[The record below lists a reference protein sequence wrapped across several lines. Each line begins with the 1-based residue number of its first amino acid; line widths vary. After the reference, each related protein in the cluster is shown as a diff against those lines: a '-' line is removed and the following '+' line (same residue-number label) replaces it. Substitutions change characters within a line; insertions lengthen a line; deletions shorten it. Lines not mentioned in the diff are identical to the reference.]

1 MDVHKCHIQTLIFA
15 TTRSLPVCL
24 QCATF
29 LVCVQVRESKL
40 MFYDNTRVVQQAFH
54 RFVQMPY
61 SIPNFL
67 PVCLQCATLKAL
79 QRKLSYLLPGLITIA
94 TLKWLLPSV
103 SSLMESIVILQGE
116 SLITL
121 DALKWFLPSVSY
133 LVSYKI
139 ILRIESL
146 ATFVAFLKFCLQC
159 VSSYGCFY

>member
-1 MDVHKCHIQTLIFA
+1 MSVSSLKFSKITFSIESLVILVALISFLSSV
-15 TTRSLPVCL
+15 SLL
-24 QCATF
+24 IYNNM
-29 LVCVQVRESKL
+29 RE
-40 MFYDNTRVVQQAFH
+40 
-54 RFVQMPY
+54 
-61 SIPNFL
+61 
-67 PVCLQCATLKAL
+67 C
-79 QRKLSYLLPGLITIA
+79 LITIA

-103 SSLMESIVILQGE
+103 ISLMDSTVILQGE

-159 VSSYGCFY
+159 VSSYGCFCWYCPTIEKYIVMAS